1 MPYVSTGQA
10 AKALGVDRSTLLRW
24 AKKGLLKP
32 PLRTPGGHYRWD
44 VDKLRDELRNPSRWR
59 AGDEDRE

>member
-24 AKKGLLKP
+24 AKKGLLRP
-32 PLRTPGGHYRWD
+32 ALRTPGGHYRWD
-44 VDKLRDELRNPSRWR
+44 VEKLRDELRNPSRRR
-59 AGDEDRE
+59 ALDEDRE